1 MELPKYHKSDSI
13 SNWKKRGLIYH
24 NFDELYE
31 VYIKTMNCQH
41 CGKEFLNKFDRCL
54 DHDHETGMFRKIV
67 CRGCNSHDTYINN
80 PTNHKYY
87 NPLGRTDKKILD
99 KSYREKNREKI
110 NNKQKEKI
118 TCECGSTF
126 SRSEKSKHKRT
137 MKHLDWFMNYVD

>member
-1 MELPKYHKSDSI
+1 MELSKYHKSISI
-13 SNWKKRGLIYH
+13 TNWKKRGLIYH

-41 CGKEFLNKFDRCL
+41 CGKEFPNTKDRCL
-54 DHDHETGMFRKIV
+54 DHDHETGTFRKIV

-87 NPLGRTDKKILD
+87 NPLGRTDKKLLD

-110 NNKQKEKI
+110 NKNQKEKI
-118 TCECGSTF
+118 TCECGSTI
-126 SRSEKSKHKRT
+126 RRNGKAEHNRTLKH
-137 MKHLDWFMNYVD
+137 MDWWINSLD